1 MAWIERF
8 GSIRPEAEV
17 GALTKH
23 AVELLAAQGA
33 QVEAL
38 SSPIFDNVFE
48 TYVVI
53 ATTAHAARLEQIEK
67 QWGDKITASLRQSI
81 ARGLTY
87 SAAQW
92 QRASD
97 SRTVLF
103 RAVQRLFESYDV
115 LVTPTMNAPPVG
127 LDAGGSIESQ
137 MYAEWA
143 GYLYPFNLTGNP
155 ALSVPCGFTAD
166 GLPVGLQLVG
176 AYHDEQRLID
186 IALAIESAGGW
197 SDRRPAC

>member
-1 MAWIERF
+1 VAWIERF
-8 GSIRPEAEV
+8 GSVRPEAEV
-17 GALTKH
+17 GALTKC

-33 QVEAL
+33 RVEAL
-38 SSPIFDNVFE
+38 STPIFDNAFE

-53 ATTAHAARLEQIEK
+53 ATAAHAARLEAVAK

-81 ARGLTY
+81 ARGLGY

-92 QRASD
+92 QRTSD

-127 LDAGGSIESQ
+127 LDAGGSIESE

-155 ALSVPCGFTAD
+155 GLSVPCGFTAG

-186 IALAIESAGGW
+186 VAQAIERTGNW
-197 SDRRPAC
+197 SERRPTC